1 MSFFISV
8 LFSIDTGD
16 QETDEWRVIDSTQS
30 ASDFST
36 DDESSSSSY
45 TNDETSSFS
54 SEDSTDSE
62 CRRAIPHK
70 RARLSSEEIADK
82 GEDCQRAWAEWFKEE
97 EEEPSTSKRPRTRGL
112 HSRCPV
118 PGCNARSK
126 HLKHHVWDCHIPQ
139 VFWDHPWRELEW
151 SPDYHRL
158 RASCLQ
164 ILARWLLGPAGTL
177 EALVEHVD
185 SNISL
190 PKDCPIIDRS
200 KRQILDLAYTMKWP
214 RIRDVTL
221 HPLSGPAP
229 LIHWRILVALV
240 AGMSSKM
247 RTDFLSLGKEELYR
261 LQDRLRPARRRFHKV
276 AWSPRQRP
284 STSFRREQEPE
295 VWRVI
300 DECGGDDDT
309 QGQ

>member
-151 SPDYHRL
+151 SPDYHPSVPHVCKSWQDGCWVL
-158 RASCLQ
+158 QVLWKLLWSMWIQ
-164 ILARWLLGPAGTL
+164 ILP
-177 EALVEHVD
+177 
-185 SNISL
+185 
-190 PKDCPIIDRS
+190 CPR
-200 KRQILDLAYTMKWP
+200 T
-214 RIRDVTL
+214 
-221 HPLSGPAP
+221 AP
-229 LIHWRILVALV
+229 
-240 AGMSSKM
+240 S
-247 RTDFLSLGKEELYR
+247 
-261 LQDRLRPARRRFHKV
+261 
-276 AWSPRQRP
+276 
-284 STSFRREQEPE
+284 
-295 VWRVI
+295 
-300 DECGGDDDT
+300 
-309 QGQ
+309 